1 MRGLIA
7 RVRQSLRLAG
17 PERGGLA
24 GGPDLQDLGRPLRVR
39 RIRGSCGGADAVVH
53 AAASSRGK
61 TTPSEGE

>member
-24 GGPDLQDLGRPLRVR
+24 GGPDLQDSAGLYVFAGLEVL
-39 RIRGSCGGADAVVH
+39 AAVLMLLFMP
-53 AAASSRGK
+53 R
-61 TTPSEGE
+61 